1 MTLFTGQVVIDRK
14 LRRWRTDGI
23 GCAGAKQHGAFD
35 HRGKVLGI
43 EVRQLGIGFVDTSR
57 VLVKPA
63 RPIAQALVGNV
74 VGIQIPDQAEI
85 RQEGIED
92 GGAIDKL
99 AVKCTGRNA
108 QTAALR
114 RAVHKHTGKIDA
126 LELANDAAQDANI
139 LVQADIVEIGRVAVD
154 TGNDMPGNRRAF
166 KSTNILG
173 GTSLAG
179 AVEGDECH
187 AHARKRRLLKP
198 AAACTRI
205 PMELKY
211 QWHGLVRDGFKV
223 LGMQASATHAGIPEV
238 EKLAGRGIGD
248 RCRLDRIV
256 KPDGVGL
263 GHAIL
268 PKEIEI

>member
-1 MTLFTGQVVIDRK
+1 M
-14 LRRWRTDGI
+14 
-23 GCAGAKQHGAFD
+23 
-35 HRGKVLGI
+35 
-43 EVRQLGIGFVDTSR
+43 
-57 VLVKPA
+57 
-63 RPIAQALVGNV
+63 
-74 VGIQIPDQAEI
+74 
-85 RQEGIED
+85 
-92 GGAIDKL
+92 
-99 AVKCTGRNA
+99 
-108 QTAALR
+108 
-114 RAVHKHTGKIDA
+114 
-126 LELANDAAQDANI
+126 
-139 LVQADIVEIGRVAVD
+139 VQADIVEIGRVAVD

-205 PMELKY
+205 PMELKH
-211 QWHGLVRDGFKV
+211 QWHGLVRDRFKV
-223 LGMQASATHAGIPEV
+223 LGMQARATHAGIPEV